1 LADRRRYVR
10 VLRHLAGASSRSE
23 SDMER
28 RFGSS
33 VHAELKAL
41 FLANHIEFD
50 LGERRRWRLT
60 ASGRAEAL
68 RAMSAR
74 RAAA

>member
-1 LADRRRYVR
+1 MSDRRRYIR

-28 RFGSS
+28 RFGSI
-33 VHAELKAL
+33 VHAELRAL

-50 LGERRRWRLT
+50 MGDRRRWRLT
-60 ASGRAEAL
+60 CSGRNEF
-68 RAMSAR
+68 R
-74 RAAA
+74 RVMERKAAA

>member
-1 LADRRRYVR
+1 MADRRRYVR
-10 VLRHLAGASSRSE
+10 ALRHLAGASSRSE
-23 SDMER
+23 AEMER
-28 RFGSS
+28 LFGSS
-33 VHAELKAL
+33 VHDELRIL

-60 ASGRAEAL
+60 ASGRVEA
-68 RAMSAR
+68 RRVMTA